1 MKKSVLTK
9 LFGLTV
15 IICCLGASNPSDRE
29 SCFPNACGEKGQY
42 CQTPSLKIW
51 DKFCE
56 SSGLTAMPASGVY
69 SGTCFH
75 EADNRDPFYPHHG
88 VVLID
93 KVDRKRH
100 FGGEF
105 SFFAEENPYKD
116 LDVAAAKT
124 RMPWFYAE
132 DHEIKWNKDYARILL
147 NPEMETYDHVNY
159 FVRKSIEDDKKLLLV
174 GYWKGAWYRVF
185 CELKMNE

>member
-1 MKKSVLTK
+1 MGPV
-9 LFGLTV
+9 
-15 IICCLGASNPSDRE
+15 
-29 SCFPNACGEKGQY
+29 Q
-42 CQTPSLKIW
+42 
-51 DKFCE
+51 
-56 SSGLTAMPASGVY
+56 
-69 SGTCFH
+69 
-75 EADNRDPFYPHHG
+75 
-88 VVLID
+88 
-93 KVDRKRH
+93 
-100 FGGEF
+100 
-105 SFFAEENPYKD
+105 YKD

-159 FVRKSIEDDKKLLLV
+159 FLRKSIEDDKKLLLV